1 MEPGE
6 ALPGRQRRRALRRR
20 ARPGRGAGLRGQAR
34 LSSGRGLRE
43 PDAPRAGDGR
53 AGARGDH
60 DSASTA
66 AGPPRALARRVGGT
80 HGGRGPRPRGG
91 SVSRVGPRP
100 ARLPAARRR
109 SAAGGLRPGA
119 ARHRPDRRAPST
131 RRRRAGR
138 RARRRDQ
145 RLSLPPAGRLVQRAL
160 AAPHRQRLAD
170 DREASA
176 PRVRQRHRPS
186 SAEPAVHVVRYLG
199 GGGRPSLR
207 KPHFALG
214 APHPRRGSRIVTVL
228 LALFGGMALLLYGI
242 RLSGE
247 ALQRALG
254 GRLRGL
260 LPGLSR
266 NRVLAV
272 VSGAAIPAIIQSS
285 AATTLML
292 IGFVAAG
299 LMTFRQTLGVILGAD
314 IGTTFT
320 VQLIAFRVTDYSPL
334 LVGLGFTTTFVARRR
349 VLKDVRQALL
359 GLRLLFLGLKLI
371 LDNARTLKASPI
383 AFNLLGVALVF
394 PFLGPFTTVVASTA
408 AEPARQIANAHTL
421 FNIGIS
427 LVFLPFTPWA
437 SRAIESLVPD
447 AQEGDSPFRARY
459 LDERALEQPALAFG
473 QATREALRMA
483 DVVQGMLRDVP
494 VVFASDNAELLE
506 DVSRRDDQADFLER
520 EIKLFLTR
528 LGRAA
533 MGPDLSRKEIALI
546 SLIGNLE
553 NIGDIIDKNLMELAR
568 KKLYQGR
575 RFSDQ
580 GLAEIQEFH
589 GLVGKNLERAIA
601 AFAANDRGL
610 AQEVLDQR
618 PVVRH
623 RERDLR
629 ESHLG
634 RLRAGLAESIE
645 TSEIHLDVLTNLKRV
660 SSHVSALAISILEE
674 V

>member
-1 MEPGE
+1 MESGE

-34 LSSGRGLRE
+34 LSGGRGLRE

-145 RLSLPPAGRLVQRAL
+145 RLPLPPAGRLVQRAL

-170 DREASA
+170 DREAPA

-186 SAEPAVHVVRYLG
+186 SADPALHVVRYLG

-207 KPHFALG
+207 QPHFALG

-254 GRLRGL
+254 GRLRSL
-260 LPGLSR
+260 LTGLSR
-266 NRVLAV
+266 NRILAV
-272 VSGAAIPAIIQSS
+272 VSGAAITAIIQSS

-299 LMTFRQTLGVILGAD
+299 LMTIRQTLGVILGAD

-320 VQLIAFRVTDYSPL
+320 VQLIAFRLTDYSPL
-334 LVGLGFTTTFVARRR
+334 LVGLGFLTTFVARRR
-349 VLKDVRQALL
+349 VPKDLGQALL
-359 GLRLLFLGLKLI
+359 GLGLMFLGLKLI
-371 LDNARTLKASPI
+371 LDNVEPLRSTPLALDLLNGIGQNAAIGVLTGAIFSALVTSSAATLGLALAFAHQGLLPLDGAVAVVLGANIGTCATALTASVGATAEAKRVAVAHI
-383 AFNLLGVALVF
+383 AFKILGVVLVF
-394 PFLGPFTTVVASTA
+394 PFIGPFTDVGARTA
-408 AEPARQIANAHTL
+408 ADPARQIANAHTL
-421 FNIGIS
+421 FHI
-427 LVFLPFTPWA
+427 
-437 SRAIESLVPD
+437 R
-447 AQEGDSPFRARY
+447 
-459 LDERALEQPALAFG
+459 
-473 QATREALRMA
+473 
-483 DVVQGMLRDVP
+483 
-494 VVFASDNAELLE
+494 
-506 DVSRRDDQADFLER
+506 
-520 EIKLFLTR
+520 TR
-528 LGRAA
+528 L
-533 MGPDLSRKEIALI
+533 AL
-546 SLIGNLE
+546 
-553 NIGDIIDKNLMELAR
+553 
-568 KKLYQGR
+568 
-575 RFSDQ
+575 
-580 GLAEIQEFH
+580 
-589 GLVGKNLERAIA
+589 
-601 AFAANDRGL
+601 
-610 AQEVLDQR
+610 
-618 PVVRH
+618 
-623 RERDLR
+623 
-629 ESHLG
+629 
-634 RLRAGLAESIE
+634 
-645 TSEIHLDVLTNLKRV
+645 
-660 SSHVSALAISILEE
+660 
-674 V
+674 